1 MIGWFSP
8 SASIL
13 CPFTSRL
20 IIWVWWRVGVCLA
33 AYFFSSTAPA
43 LLKISN
49 WERVW
54 SHVAACCLATTVI
67 DHDAA
72 SLSLSLSTSVY
83 VSGMQTTFSKN
94 PSCLIIQL
102 HSVCGFKQH
111 PVLGT
116 RPPQSSVILL
126 LLLFGP
132 ALAAAQT
139 VELIRR
145 LYFTLWRSFISSH
158 KNIHCQKSC
167 SFTLLIMDIM
177 NNESQQLWHWR

>member
-20 IIWVWWRVGVCLA
+20 IIWVWWRVGVCLS

-72 SLSLSLSTSVY
+72 SLFLSLSTSVY
-83 VSGMQTTFSKN
+83 VSVCRQLFSKN

-102 HSVCGFKQH
+102 HLVCGFKQH
-111 PVLGT
+111 PVLGIRLSHFVAFIIWPGFGCGSDCGT
-116 RPPQSSVILL
+116 DTQVI
-126 LLLFGP
+126 FH
-132 ALAAAQT
+132 
-139 VELIRR
+139 
-145 LYFTLWRSFISSH
+145 TLEIIH
-158 KNIHCQKSC
+158 KLTQNTHCQKSC

-177 NNESQQLWHWR
+177 NNESQQLWLGR